1 MVAFSNTEFGSD
13 VGGADRAIFGSGA
26 GGTVTMQ
33 SDVRTFGGGITF
45 NDAYTIDTNGN
56 QLGGQGGNITSNA
69 SGVDISGSGNYN
81 LFTDHHHYHF
91 SR

>member
-1 MVAFSNTEFGSD
+1 MTAQFSEVAP
-13 VGGADRAIFGSGA
+13 